1 MDYIKYCNI
10 LGLEPNFSEEEY
22 KQRIKELAKKYHP
35 DNYSDND
42 AIRKK
47 MEEEMKEINAA
58 KSYFDMILK

>member
-35 DNYSDND
+35 DNYSDN
-42 AIRKK
+42 
-47 MEEEMKEINAA
+47 AA